1 MEIRFKSNKLEK
13 ELTDPKTMSKTFGKM
28 AKKINQRMK
37 ELSGVET
44 LSDMQ
49 LIPAARCHE
58 LKGDKDGMLAVD
70 VSGNYRLI
78 FEPYH
83 NPLPEKEDGGLD
95 WQQVTEIRI
104 LTVEDYH

>member
-1 MEIRFKSNKLEK
+1 MEIRYKSHKLK
-13 ELTDPKTMSKTFGKM
+13 KQLTDPKTMSKTFGIM

-37 ELSGVET
+37 DLSGVET

-49 LIPAARCHE
+49 WIPAARCHE
-58 LKGDKDGMLAVD
+58 LTGDKDGLLAVD

-78 FEPYH
+78 FEPNH

-95 WQQVTEIRI
+95 WQQVTEIKI
-104 LTVEDYH
+104 LAVEDYH